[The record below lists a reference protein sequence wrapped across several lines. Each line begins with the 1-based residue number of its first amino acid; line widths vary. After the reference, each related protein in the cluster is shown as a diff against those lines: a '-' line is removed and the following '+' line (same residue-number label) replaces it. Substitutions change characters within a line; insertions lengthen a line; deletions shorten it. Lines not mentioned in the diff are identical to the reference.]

1 MSKSVNEELKQA
13 FQGVSDNYRGTVDD
27 PYPLY
32 KEMRQNNPV
41 YLGNY
46 MAELGVPNIA
56 GANPDRPTFTLFK
69 HTDVMRVMRD
79 AKTFTSGFIAEGLG
93 AFFDGLILTGMDGD
107 EHKQARALLAP
118 VFTPSTIRQWQEEKI
133 KPVLEEEFVKPL
145 AAAGKSAELID
156 DMGMFFPIRVI
167 YALIGFPE
175 DNPDEIK
182 KFASWALDILAGPQV
197 DPEKAK
203 IAGMKAMA
211 AAQALYDSMMPI
223 VKQRREDGAEGT
235 DLISRLI
242 RLEDDGTRLDDHE
255 ITTFV
260 RSLLPA
266 AAETTTRTFG
276 SAMALL
282 LANPDILEKVKADRK
297 LILKVVDEAVRLE
310 PTATF
315 KIRQAAEDI
324 EIGGVA
330 IPKDAMVSCI
340 VSSAN
345 RDEDVFENGDQF
357 DPFRKQ
363 KPSFGFGFGTHMCI
377 GLFVAKAEIESAM
390 NAIFDHM
397 PNIRFDPAHPAP
409 EMTGLQLR
417 GPRAVHVI
425 WD

>member
-1 MSKSVNEELKQA
+1 MSNTVNDDLKAA
-13 FQGVSDNYRGTVDD
+13 FDGVSDNFRGTVDD

-32 KEMRQNNPV
+32 KEMRTKAPV
-41 YLGNY
+41 YIGNY

-56 GANPDRPTFTLFK
+56 GSNAERPCFTLFK
-69 HTDVMRVMRD
+69 HDDVMRVMRD

-93 AFFDGLILTGMDGD
+93 AFFDGLILTGMDGA

-118 VFTPSTIRQWQEEKI
+118 VFTPSTIREWQTEKI
-133 KPVLEEEFVKPL
+133 TPVLENEFVKPL
-145 AAAGKSAELID
+145 AETRKSADLID
-156 DMGMFFPIRVI
+156 DMGMIFPIRVI

-175 DNPDEIK
+175 DDPEEIK
-182 KFASWALDILAGPQV
+182 RFAGWAMDILVGPQE

-211 AAQALYDSMMPI
+211 AAQALYDAMLPI
-223 VKQRREDGAEGT
+223 VQRRRAEGGDGT

-242 RLEDDGTRLDDHE
+242 NLEEGGKRLDDHE

-282 LANPDILEKVKADRK
+282 LTHPDVLEKVIADRS
-297 LILKVVDEAVRLE
+297 LILKIVDEAVRLE

-315 KIRQAAEDI
+315 KVRQAAKDL
-324 EIGGVA
+324 EIRGIQ
-330 IPKDAMVSCI
+330 IPKDAMVSCV

-345 RDEDVFENGDQF
+345 RDEDVFEDADKF
-357 DPFRKQ
+357 KPFRKQ

-377 GLFVAKAEIESAM
+377 GLFVAKAEIESAI
-390 NAIFDHM
+390 NALLDHM
-397 PNIRFDPAHPAP
+397 PNLRIDPDKPAP
-409 EMTGLQLR
+409 VMTGLQLR
-417 GPRAVHVI
+417 GPRSVNVI